1 MDRVRWGIIAT
12 GKIARTF
19 AADLAIT
26 PGAELAAVG
35 SRRLESAQAFADEFG
50 GHGDHNTATRAYAG
64 YEEVAADPGVD
75 VVYVATPHTFH
86 LDNVQLCF
94 AHSKAVLCEKPVT
107 LNARDAVV
115 LTEEARR
122 RGLFF
127 MEAMWMR
134 CNPAIRAAVDLV
146 ATGAIGTVTQV
157 SADFGFVPIQPPG
170 HRLFDPALG
179 ASALLDIGI
188 YPLTFASLFLGEP
201 KSISSVGTLSDRGI
215 DLSCASL
222 LSYDDGASATLSCT
236 LLADTPSR
244 AAVSGTLGNLEL
256 SRRFHCPTGFTVTTG
271 AGETTYEH
279 EVIGNGY
286 VHEIEEVQ
294 RCLHDGLTESPL
306 VPLDDT
312 LSLMRQLDLIRAQI
326 GTRLPGDD
334 F

>member
-1 MDRVRWGIIAT
+1 MDRVRWGIVAT

-26 PGAELAAVG
+26 PGAVLTAVG
-35 SRRLESAQAFADEFG
+35 SRRLEAAQAFAAEFG
-50 GHGDHNTATRAYAG
+50 SSEGATRAYAD
-64 YEEVAADPGVD
+64 YEAVAADPDVD
-75 VVYVATPHTFH
+75 IVYVATPHAFH
-86 LDNVQLCF
+86 LDNVLMCF
-94 AHSKAVLCEKPVT
+94 DHDKAVLCEKPVT
-107 LNARDAVV
+107 LNSNDAAV
-115 LTEEARR
+115 LVEEARR

-157 SADFGFVPIQPPG
+157 SADFGFVPHQPSG

-201 KSISSVGTLSDRGI
+201 TSLSSVGTLSDRGI

-222 LSYDDGASATLSCT
+222 LSYDGGATAALTCT
-236 LLADTPSR
+236 MLADTPSR

-256 SRRFHCPTGFTVTTG
+256 SRRFHCPTGYTATTA
-271 AGETTYEH
+271 AGQTTYEQ
-279 EVIGNGY
+279 EIAGNGY
-286 VHEIEEVQ
+286 VYEIEEVQ
-294 RCLHDGLTESPL
+294 RCLHAGLTESPL
-306 VPLDDT
+306 VPLADS
-312 LSLMRQLDLIRAQI
+312 LSLMRQMDMIRGQI
-326 GTRLPGDD
+326 GTALPGDGR
-334 F
+334 